1 MKVEVG
7 KLPEMVRMTV
17 FNATEPAL
25 EAAKVIVPKSST
37 VFLARPEVE
46 PRAEADTTKLL
57 LKTVIVFPTGLDKT
71 LVAAALEEFPSAVT
85 MDEVAAYSVEV
96 PIKKVLVALS
106 VAPPE
111 LKEATSPFKTKV
123 LEGDFATTAGV
134 AKWHA

>member
-1 MKVEVG
+1 
-7 KLPEMVRMTV
+7 MVRMTV

-46 PRAEADTTKLL
+46 PRAVADTTKLL

-85 MDEVAAYSVEV
+85 MDEVAAYSAEV

-123 LEGDFATTAGV
+123 LEE
-134 AKWHA
+134 